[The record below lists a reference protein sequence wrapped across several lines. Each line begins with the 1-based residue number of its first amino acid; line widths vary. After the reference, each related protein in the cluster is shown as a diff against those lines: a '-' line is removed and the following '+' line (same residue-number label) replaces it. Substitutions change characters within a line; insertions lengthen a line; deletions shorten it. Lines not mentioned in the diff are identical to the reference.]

1 MYYPGSILLW
11 AAFVFGIFST
21 VAYGLSLKDDRWR
34 HTARQTYLI
43 MTVAAVIASGLLMY
57 LFLTHDYRLFYV
69 TAYSDNSL
77 PWQYLISSFWAG
89 QEGSFLLWVFFA
101 ALLGLPLM
109 RYARHYESRAM
120 IFYNLTV
127 LSLILLLV
135 KQDPFRFHQGL
146 TAAKIPMDGAG
157 LNPLLQNPWMVIH
170 PPVMFLGYAA
180 MAVPF
185 AFAMAALWMRRYD
198 EWTKASMPWVLLAF
212 VTLGTAIMLGAYW
225 SYETLGWG
233 GYWGWDPVE
242 NASLVPWL
250 MTAALVHGLVLQRGR
265 KRFRRLNLVL
275 AVLAYLF
282 VVYGTFLTRSGV
294 LANFSVHSF
303 VDLGITAWLVFNLV
317 FFLTVSIAFLA
328 YRWREIPAESGDEPF
343 FSLTIFSVI
352 GIILLLATGLMV
364 AFGTSAPLI
373 TELFTKPAQVGPH
386 FYNRV
391 GLPLA
396 MALALILGIVPF
408 LAWKGPVPS
417 ARRRLAAVLGIT
429 IVLTALAVFLGV
441 RQPLFIAYVAVALF
455 AIVANV
461 DELIRR
467 SHGGGWKAAGGP
479 LTHIGVGVMLL
490 AFLISGVYS
499 ERVKL
504 RLVQGRPVKA
514 LGYTLTFEGV
524 ERPTPQSHNAM
535 VVDVT
540 SPNGERYVLKPH
552 MWINRKTNQLVANP
566 DIKSFFASDL
576 YLAPAQYDPGEE
588 APVSGTLTLGKDQ
601 PVSFRNWRVVFK
613 GFDLS
618 RQNAVP
624 GAITVGS
631 VIEIDRPGEK
641 PVTVEPTIISTN
653 EGAQAIP
660 VAIPGTAAGKIQLSG
675 LDANTGVIRVQLLG
689 LGGGVA
695 RKAVLHP
702 GESLNY
708 RGVTAVFEGFDL
720 SDFKPE
726 VGRIHIGVKVRV
738 TRDGKTYALEP
749 KYLKDAKTAEQVI
762 PAEIP
767 QSGGLA
773 LTLGRIDA
781 NGDAVEL
788 ELYDPSLP
796 PQPPAPAAL
805 VLDVSTK
812 PGISLVWV
820 GTLIVIAGMV
830 LAMVYRRRDIASIP
844 LRDD

>member
-11 AAFVFGIFST
+11 VAMICGIVST
-21 VAYGLSLKDDRWR
+21 LAYGLSLKEDRWR
-34 HTARQTYLI
+34 QTARQAYLI
-43 MTVAAVIASGLLMY
+43 MTVAVVIASALLMY

-77 PWQYLISSFWAG
+77 SWQYLISSFWAG

-127 LSLILLLV
+127 LALILLLV
-135 KQDPFRFHQGL
+135 KQDPFRFQPGL
-146 TAAKIPMDGAG
+146 TAARIPMDGAG

-185 AFAMAALWMRRYD
+185 ALAMAALWMRRYD

-282 VVYGTFLTRSGV
+282 IVYGTFLTRSGV

-317 FFLTVSIAFLA
+317 FFLVVSIALLG
-328 YRWREIPAESGDEPF
+328 YRWREIPTESGDEPF
-343 FSLTIFSVI
+343 VSLTVFSVI
-352 GIILLLATGLMV
+352 GIILLLATGLMI

-373 TELFTKPAQVGPH
+373 TELFTKPAQVGPS

-408 LAWKGPVPS
+408 LAWKGPIQS
-417 ARRRLAAVLGIT
+417 SRRRLAIVLGVT
-429 IVLTALAVFLGV
+429 VLLTALAVFFGV
-441 RQPLFIAYVAVALF
+441 RQPLFILYVAMALF

-461 DELIRR
+461 DKVMRVA
-467 SHGGGWKAAGGP
+467 HGAGWKTAGGP
-479 LTHIGVGVMLL
+479 LAHIGVGVMLL
-490 AFLISGVYS
+490 AFLVSGVYS
-499 ERVKL
+499 HRVKL
-504 RLVQGRPVKA
+504 RLVEGQPSKV
-514 LGYTLTFEGV
+514 LGYTLTFTGV
-524 ERPTPQSHNAM
+524 KRPTPRSHNAM

-540 SPNGERYVLKPH
+540 SPGGGHYVLTPH

-566 DIKSFFASDL
+566 DIKNFLTGDL

-588 APVSGTLTLGKDQ
+588 TPVSGTLTLGKDR
-601 PVSFRNWRVVFK
+601 PVTFRNWRVIFK

-624 GAITVGS
+624 GAITVGA
-631 VIEIDRPGEK
+631 VVEIDRPGTK
-641 PVTVEPTIISTN
+641 SVTVEPTIISTN
-653 EGAQAIP
+653 DGAQAVA

-675 LDANTGVIRVQLLG
+675 MDANSGMIRVQLLG

-695 RKAVLHP
+695 RKAILHP
-702 GESLNY
+702 GERLSY

-726 VGRIHIGVKVRV
+726 VGRIHIGVKVRA
-738 TRDGKTYALEP
+738 TRGDETYALEP
-749 KYLKDAKTAEQVI
+749 KYLKDATTSEQVI

-767 QSGGLA
+767 NTGGLS
-773 LTLGRIDA
+773 LTLGKIDA
-781 NGDAVEL
+781 NGGAVEL
-788 ELYDPSLP
+788 EFYDPSMP
-796 PQPPAPAAL
+796 PQPPTPPTL

-820 GTLIVIAGMV
+820 GTFIVIAGIL
-830 LAMVYRRRDIASIP
+830 LAMVYRRKDIASIP